1 MDIVQHRKNSIEAL
15 TSTPS
20 NYGVEVDV
28 RTLNDRLIIHH
39 DPFAPGEDFENW
51 LSHYNHGLL
60 ILNVKEEGLEAR
72 LLKLMESS
80 GISDFFFLDQ
90 SFPFMLKTAKTGENR
105 CAVRVS
111 QYESAQTALN
121 LSGLVKWVWLDLFED
136 FRLEMPCLREELE
149 ELTSFFNVCLVSPE
163 LQGRLDRSEVE
174 FIRGFLHD
182 SNIELSS
189 VCTKL
194 PELWQ

>member
-1 MDIVQHRKNSIEAL
+1 MDIVQHRKNSIESL
-15 TSTPS
+15 ISTPS
-20 NYGVEVDV
+20 NYGIEVDV
-28 RTLNDRLIIHH
+28 RTVNDQLVIHH
-39 DPFAPGEDFENW
+39 DPFASGEDFENW
-51 LSHYNHGLL
+51 LGHYNHGLL

-72 LLKLMESS
+72 LLKLMESR

-90 SFPFMLKTAKTGENR
+90 SFPFMLKTAKMGEKR

-111 QYESAQTALN
+111 QYESTETAYN

-136 FRLEMPCLREELE
+136 FRLEMPCSREELKK
-149 ELTSFFNVCLVSPE
+149 LTSLFKVCLVSPE
-163 LQGRLDRSEVE
+163 LQGRFDLSEIE
-174 FIRGFLHD
+174 FIRKFLHD
-182 SNIELSS
+182 SDIELSG